1 MMLLHMTTV
10 LMVRIKLNQKQDSES
25 CSMKITDDKLLG
37 HIRAIL
43 KPNMKHKW
51 TKGGKVPKAER
62 KDILT
67 MIRERQGKTVP
78 KGVDE
83 SPIQKTLTQ
92 KQWTRFAKIYV
103 EEVGDSKVDETTGL
117 SHKEVLDWVGK
128 SQELFEEYDNTP
140 SEDYSKLKRFLAGL
154 SLSPVNKN
162 HFDKL
167 FDE

>member
-1 MMLLHMTTV
+1 
-10 LMVRIKLNQKQDSES
+10 
-25 CSMKITDDKLLG
+25 MKITDDKLFG
-37 HIRAIL
+37 HARAIL
-43 KPNMKHKW
+43 RPNMKHKW
-51 TKGGKVPKAER
+51 TKGGKVPKSER

-67 MIRERQGKTVP
+67 MIRERQGKP
-78 KGVDE
+78 
-83 SPIQKTLTQ
+83 SPVQQEPVIQRTLTQ
-92 KQWTRFAKIYV
+92 KQWTRFAKTFV
-103 EEVGDSKVDETTGL
+103 KEVDGSRVDETTGL

-154 SLSPVNKN
+154 SLSPVDDE